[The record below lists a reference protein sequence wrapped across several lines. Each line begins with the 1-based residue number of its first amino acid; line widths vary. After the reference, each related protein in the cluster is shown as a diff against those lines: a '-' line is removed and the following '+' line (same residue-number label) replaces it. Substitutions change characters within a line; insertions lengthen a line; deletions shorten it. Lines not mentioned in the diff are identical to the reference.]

1 MRVFAHAM
9 NSTQEGDPRNAAS
22 VIEAALDAGTMP
34 LRLQLGA
41 DAVAAVRAH
50 AETLLADLA
59 GWECVATDTRFGA
72 SQWGPP

>member
-34 LRLQLGA
+34 LRLHLGA